1 MSDVISIFLGAIN
14 GYKTY
19 VSVILAIVTGMSLIF
34 SKDYGPVIINIL
46 QALLVMFSGASVA
59 SLRHAVA
66 KAMSK
71 S

>member
-19 VSVILAIVTGMSLIF
+19 VSVILAIVTGMSLIL
-34 SKDYGPVIINIL
+34 SKDYGPVITNIL
-46 QALLVMFSGASVA
+46 RALLVMFSGASVA

>member
-1 MSDVISIFLGAIN
+1 MPDVILTFLGAID

-19 VSVILAIVTGMSLIF
+19 AWVILAIVTGMGLIL
-34 SKDYGPVIINIL
+34 SKDYGPEITDIL
-46 QALLVMFSGASVA
+46 RALLVMFSGASVA

-66 KAMSK
+66 KVMSK